1 MHLLSPLEFERS
13 ALRGVG
19 RRPGVRLHCCGPGAE
34 RVAAWAARAGLPAG
48 SLVVLV
54 GVAGALA
61 GGLAA
66 GAAVEVSEVVG
77 AGVAGPSLRLTGLP
91 LARAVSVA
99 APLADADEKRAE
111 RARSG
116 ADVVDMESAA
126 FAREAMARGWRWT
139 IVRGIS
145 DGALDALPA
154 GVAGWTD
161 ADGRTRAARVA
172 VALLRRPALARDMA
186 RLGARSRRAMAAVA
200 RALDEAIGSTG
211 ASDG

>member
-1 MHLLSPLEFERS
+1 
-13 ALRGVG
+13 
-19 RRPGVRLHCCGPGAE
+19 
-34 RVAAWAARAGLPAG
+34 
-48 SLVVLV
+48 
-54 GVAGALA
+54 
-61 GGLAA
+61 
-66 GAAVEVSEVVG
+66 
-77 AGVAGPSLRLTGLP
+77 
-91 LARAVSVA
+91 VSVA
-99 APLADADEKRAE
+99 APLADADAKRAE

-154 GVAGWTD
+154 DVADWTD

-211 ASDG
+211 ASHG

>member
-1 MHLLSPLEFERS
+1 
-13 ALRGVG
+13 
-19 RRPGVRLHCCGPGAE
+19 
-34 RVAAWAARAGLPAG
+34 
-48 SLVVLV
+48 VVLV

-99 APLADADEKRAE
+99 APLADADAKRAE

-172 VALLRRPALARDMA
+172 VALLRRPALARDA
-186 RLGARSRRAMAAVA
+186 VRLGARSRRAMAAVA